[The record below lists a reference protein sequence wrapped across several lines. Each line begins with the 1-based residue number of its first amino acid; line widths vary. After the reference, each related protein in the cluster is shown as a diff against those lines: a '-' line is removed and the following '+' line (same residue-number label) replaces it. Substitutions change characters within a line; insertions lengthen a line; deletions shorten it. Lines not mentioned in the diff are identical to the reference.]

1 MYLKRK
7 YKASFERNIY
17 HQELNIAQKH
27 TSLRKIEALVNQ
39 QTHERYPLHWVEIP
53 LNKAQSYKFVYHE
66 SNKKG
71 WNYFDRLVI
80 YKTAYV
86 NPFTGK
92 VLAVL
97 DEKNGFF
104 NIVKFIHWS
113 LLLRNDWGKY
123 IVGIPVLFL
132 LFL

>member
-1 MYLKRK
+1 L
-7 YKASFERNIY
+7 
-17 HQELNIAQKH
+17 
-27 TSLRKIEALVNQ
+27 EALVNQ
-39 QTHERYPLHWVEIP
+39 QTHEKYPLHWVEIP

-71 WNYFDRLVI
+71 WHYFDRLVI

-92 VLAVL
+92 VLAVF

-123 IVGIPVLFL
+123 IVGIPVLIFIISLISGIILWWPKTNQLPNSVFGFL
-132 LFL
+132 GKM